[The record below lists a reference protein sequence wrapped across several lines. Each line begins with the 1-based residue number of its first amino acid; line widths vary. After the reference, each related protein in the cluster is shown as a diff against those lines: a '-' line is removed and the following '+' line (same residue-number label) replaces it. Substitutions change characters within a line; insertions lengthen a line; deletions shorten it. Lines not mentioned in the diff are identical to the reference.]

1 MICIKKGIIMTNKI
15 KIRFFHK
22 AFRLGQ
28 ERIVICF
35 KEEPSGYWCAG
46 GRFYL

>member
-1 MICIKKGIIMTNKI
+1 MTNKI

-46 GRFYL
+46 ERFYL

>member
-35 KEEPSGYWCAG
+35 KEEPSGYYAG
-46 GRFYL
+46 GKFYS

>member
-1 MICIKKGIIMTNKI
+1 MTNKI

-35 KEEPSGYWCAG
+35 KEEPWEHPKVCVNLQTDV
-46 GRFYL
+46 R

>member
-1 MICIKKGIIMTNKI
+1 MTNKI

-35 KEEPSGYWCAG
+35 KEPGSIPK
-46 GRFYL
+46 FV

>member
-1 MICIKKGIIMTNKI
+1 MTNKI

-35 KEEPSGYWCAG
+35 KEEPSGYWWYAP
-46 GRFYL
+46 RQEDNKK

>member
-35 KEEPSGYWCAG
+35 KEEPSGYCAG
-46 GRFYL
+46 GKIYS